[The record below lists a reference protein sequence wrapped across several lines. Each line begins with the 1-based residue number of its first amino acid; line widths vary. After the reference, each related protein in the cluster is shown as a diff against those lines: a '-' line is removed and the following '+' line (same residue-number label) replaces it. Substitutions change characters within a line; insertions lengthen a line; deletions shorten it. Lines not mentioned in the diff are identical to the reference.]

1 MGFKF
6 ILFEPGIFLSE
17 VAYSYLHCWTNWRV

>member
-17 VAYSYLHCWTNWRV
+17 VAYSYLHC